1 MITFRILTR
10 QPLRLAITVGGIS
23 LCIVLML
30 FLLAVYQG
38 VADGSVEYIRGNASD
53 LWVLQR
59 NATNILRGSSLLRG
73 VHGEVIR
80 QVDGVESV
88 SPVLLILSTVKKDD
102 LSGTVFLAG
111 FDLITAAGGPPHL
124 FKGHTALS
132 DDEIVLDKSFAARL
146 HCEVG
151 ERVCIQDDTLE
162 VVGLSEGTNACV
174 IQYGFISI
182 ARAQLLIKV
191 PGIVTCFLVK
201 ARRGLRVPEVARR
214 IKEDLPDV
222 EVYDHPTF
230 LKNNIR
236 EMQSGFLP
244 LLYTVAAIGAIVL
257 TAILS
262 LLLTISILEQR
273 KEFGVMKTLGCP
285 QGFLQWLVMRMSLSI
300 AGLSSCLALV
310 SFFPLIVVV
319 ERFRPEVSTKCN
331 VEQIIIVLAVVT
343 LMSLLSSVFSI
354 RRLSRI
360 YALEAFQ

>member
-10 QPLRLAITVGGIS
+10 QPLRLAITVCGIS

-38 VADGSVEYIRGNASD
+38 VADGSVEYIRGNATD

-73 VHGEVIR
+73 VHGAVIR

-102 LSGTVFLAG
+102 LTGTVFLAG
-111 FDLITAAGGPPHL
+111 FDLITASGGPPHL
-124 FKGHTALS
+124 FRGHTALS

-151 ERVCIQDDTLE
+151 ERVCIQDDTLQ

-174 IQYGFISI
+174 IQYGFVSI
-182 ARAQLLIKV
+182 ARAQSLIKV
-191 PGIVTCFLVK
+191 AGIVTCFLVK
-201 ARRGLRVPEVARR
+201 VHKGQFVPEVARR
-214 IKEDLPDV
+214 IKDDLSDV

-230 LKNNIR
+230 LANNIR
-236 EMQSGFLP
+236 EMRSGFLP
-244 LLYTVAAIGAIVL
+244 LLYTIATIGAIVL

-273 KEFGVMKTLGCP
+273 KEFAVIKTLGCP
-285 QGFLQWLVMRMSLSI
+285 SGFLQWLVVRMSLSLS
-300 AGLSSCLALV
+300 GLSSGVALV
-310 SFFPLIVVV
+310 TFFPLTVVV
-319 ERFRPEVSTKCN
+319 EKFRPEVSTTCTA
-331 VEQIIIVLAVVT
+331 EQVIIVLAVVM